1 METAC
6 MNMVLTKN
14 RSIRLS
20 YYSLDRVENERNFME
35 ESARLVSNNVSDI
48 RKVDV
53 NKFDVK

>member
-1 METAC
+1 

-20 YYSLDRVENERNFME
+20 YYSLDKVENDRNYME

-48 RKVDV
+48 RKLDV
-53 NKFDVK
+53 NKFDV